1 MPPEQPCGT
10 MTPMRVADEAQ
21 FWEAIDFAGSFFME
35 KSSVHLA
42 MANLARLLEAEGIP
56 YAIVGA
62 MALNAWGYRRVTVDV
77 DVLLTRE
84 GLERF
89 RRRALGRGYVEKFPG
104 SKGVRDTAQGVT
116 IDVLLAGDYPGDG
129 LPKPVRFPD
138 PSEAERVGE
147 VRILSLRRIV
157 ELKLAS
163 GISAPHRLKDLA
175 DVLELIRA
183 AKLPRELAGS
193 LDETVRAKY
202 RELWD
207 AAQQPDLVG
216 EG

>member
-1 MPPEQPCGT
+1 MAA
-10 MTPMRVADEAQ
+10 MRVADEAQ
-21 FWEAIDFAGSFFME
+21 FWEAIDFAGSFFMG
-35 KSSVHLA
+35 KSPVHLA
-42 MANLARLLEAEGIP
+42 MANLARLLEEEGIP

-89 RRRALGRGYVEKFPG
+89 RRRALGRGDVEKFPG

-116 IDVLLAGDYPGDG
+116 IGVLLAGDYPGDG

-138 PSEAERVGE
+138 PSEAEQVGD
-147 VRILSLRRIV
+147 VRILPLTRII

-183 AKLPRELAGS
+183 AKLPRDLAGR
-193 LDETVRAKY
+193 LDETVREKY

-207 AAQQPDLVG
+207 AAQQPDMVG